1 MSQVSIEDER
11 IKGLIKQAILE
22 VLEEHQDDLYN
33 LFAEALEDL
42 ALVNAIRE
50 GESRETVSKADVL
63 AALEATA

>member
-11 IKGLIKQAILE
+11 IKSLIKQAILE
-22 VLEEHQDDLYN
+22 VLEERQDDLYN
-33 LFAEALEDL
+33 LFAEALQDL

-50 GESRETVSKADVL
+50 GESSETVSKADVL